1 MVEFKLKFD
10 AEDIADA
17 VNDKMDEVV
26 DFIFTNSQQ
35 IIVEKGIV
43 DEGSLLK
50 SGNINRNFLDKEIVY
65 TMPYA
70 DSIEFG
76 RNPGSMPPVVAI
88 NGWVQRK
95 LGIKDDIISR
105 RIAWAI
111 AQDIKKNG
119 TQPRPY
125 LQPAIEAARMKFK

>member
-35 IIVEKGIV
+35 KIVEKGIV

-76 RNPGSMPPVVAI
+76 RNPGSMPSVVAI

-111 AQDIKKNG
+111 AQDIEKNG